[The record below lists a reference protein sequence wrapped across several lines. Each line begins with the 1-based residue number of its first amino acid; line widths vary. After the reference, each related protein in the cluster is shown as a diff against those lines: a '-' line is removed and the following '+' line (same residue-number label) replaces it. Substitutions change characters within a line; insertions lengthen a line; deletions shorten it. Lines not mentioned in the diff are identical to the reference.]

1 MKRLMAILF
10 AGALMASACG
20 SDDDSADESGD
31 ESTTTESTATTL
43 PDVEGAFSAFC
54 ASAVELVDEL
64 EQYTGLFE
72 QTPATL
78 TVGQVEQGSQGLKD
92 ASAQVEAD
100 AAALEDSIEQF
111 NAIQE
116 QNAAE
121 QEAATGTTSTTVV
134 EVPADGGTIE
144 RVIEAEEDFDAA
156 IAGIDENTPIN
167 QAEVEFQSAAYAL
180 QVSWA
185 VLLTEAGCSE
195 ESQETIDQIRQ
206 FTAALQTDLKTLGF
220 FDEVVDGIYG
230 PDTVAAVKA
239 FQADVGLPETGLP
252 DPPTQNAISE
262 RLATDEALNVS
273 ALQGL
278 LKGLGLYDGPIDGQ
292 YSEATQNAV
301 KALQAQLG
309 VPQTGTMDPATWEAY
324 ANRRNGLEA
333 LLRQAESDATSTT
346 TEAPTTEAPTTEAPT
361 TEAPTTEAP

>member
-1 MKRLMAILF
+1 MKRLLAILF
-10 AGALMASACG
+10 TATLVASACS
-20 SDDDSADESGD
+20 SDDDPDDSSD
-31 ESTTTESTATTL
+31 ESTTTESTGTTL

-54 ASAVELVDEL
+54 ESAVGLVDEL

-78 TVGQVEQGSQGLKD
+78 TVGQVEQGSAGLKE
-92 ASAQVEAD
+92 ASAQVEQD
-100 AAALEDSIEQF
+100 AQALEESIEEF
-111 NAIQE
+111 NSIQA

-134 EVPADGGTIE
+134 EVPADEGTID
-144 RVIEAEEDFDAA
+144 RVIQAEEDFDAA
-156 IAGIDENTPIN
+156 IAGIDDDTPIN
-167 QAEVEFQSAAYAL
+167 EAEVEFQSAAYAL

-195 ESQETIDQIRQ
+195 ESQETLDQIRQ
-206 FTAALQTDLKTLGF
+206 FTAALQTDLQTLGF
-220 FDEVVDGIYG
+220 YSDKVDGIFG
-230 PDTVAAVKA
+230 PETVAAVKA

-252 DPPTQNAISE
+252 DPPTQNALNE
-262 RLATDEALNVS
+262 RLATNEALNVS

-292 YSEATQNAV
+292 YNEATQNAV
-301 KALQAQLG
+301 RALQAELG
-309 VPQTGTMDPATWEAY
+309 VPETGTMDPATWEAY

-346 TEAPTTEAPTTEAPT
+346 TEAPTTAAPSTEAPT
-361 TEAPTTEAP
+361 TDAPPTTVP